1 MPWSRIRR
9 SRGAIAGQVGAVLSA
24 GCDAGVE
31 GESADEQAGSD
42 EEGMKKL
49 SATCVAVV
57 ALIVVSSAQSNF
69 ANSEF
74 NSRLLERWG

>member
-1 MPWSRIRR
+1 
-9 SRGAIAGQVGAVLSA
+9 
-24 GCDAGVE
+24 
-31 GESADEQAGSD
+31 
-42 EEGMKKL
+42 MKKL